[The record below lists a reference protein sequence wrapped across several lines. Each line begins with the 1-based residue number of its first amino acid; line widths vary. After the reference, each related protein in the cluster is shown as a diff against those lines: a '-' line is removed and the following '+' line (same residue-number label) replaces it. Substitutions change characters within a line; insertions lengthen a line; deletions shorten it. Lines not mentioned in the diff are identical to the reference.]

1 MISKQFFIYGRVQGV
16 GFRYFTWKK
25 TSQIGIVGYVKN
37 MSDGSVQVI
46 AKGNLE
52 QLTQFRNWLQQGPKT
67 AHVTQVL
74 EQDCTIDIMSDRF
87 LIRR

>member
-1 MISKQFFIYGRVQGV
+1 MHKFFERIYMISKQFFIYGRVQGV

-37 MSDGSVQVI
+37 MSDGSVQVV

-52 QLTQFRNWLQQGPKT
+52 QLTQFRNWLQQGRISHST
-67 AHVTQVL
+67 
-74 EQDCTIDIMSDRF
+74 S
-87 LIRR
+87 